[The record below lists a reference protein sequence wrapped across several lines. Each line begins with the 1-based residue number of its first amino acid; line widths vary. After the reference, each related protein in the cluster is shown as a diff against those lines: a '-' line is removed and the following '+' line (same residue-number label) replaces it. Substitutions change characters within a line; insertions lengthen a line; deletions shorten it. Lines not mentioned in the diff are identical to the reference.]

1 MNNFFRT
8 IIYLFVYHYLNKIGF
23 IFYDSLRSNPF
34 TSLSII
40 SVIILVM
47 CLLLNFII
55 ICDISRRM
63 K

>member
-40 SVIILVM
+40 SVIICII
-47 CLLLNFII
+47 CLLLSVGII
-55 ICDISRRM
+55 YDISRRM